1 MSKRISVFLNGD
13 NLYAFQKKNF
23 WVDPQAILD
32 WVNTEL
38 GSVVDAYYYLSCLP
52 QNTKQMTFVRALEHF
67 GYITR
72 AKKGKRYEFEDDGSG
87 EIEYE
92 FEKANLEVDFV
103 CDLLTTQ
110 AAYNTAVI
118 ICPSKDALRPIE
130 LIKASGKSVIVV
142 GPSLYTTKDIID
154 KVGQR
159 NFIDLCSIED
169 RIIRKQYEG

>member
-32 WVNTEL
+32 WVNNQI
-38 GSVVDAYYYLSCLP
+38 GPVADAYYYLSCLP

-72 AKKGKRYEFEDDGSG
+72 AKKGKRYEFENDDGSG
-87 EIEYE
+87 EVEYE

-110 AAYNTAVI
+110 AVYNTAVL

-142 GPSLYTTKDIID
+142 GPTIYTSKDIID
-154 KVGQR
+154 TVGPR
-159 NFIDLCSIED
+159 NFIDLSSIEEH
-169 RIIRKQYEG
+169 IIRK